1 MKDGCVR
8 RNHHH
13 LDTVPLNG
21 GILVKALW
29 ISIDPYLRGRLREA
43 HVNLTFLHLLLGKI
57 FGLGIVVIL
66 RSEREDFKQ
75 GDNPYVLDLSYQH
88 YAVLPP
94 DHPVTPIDKQG
105 LSLSLFPGVLGMPGK
120 TAYYRLNAIGS
131 DEKVEYMKNIGV
143 DVPFNY
149 QKEKSIGIDVPF
161 NYKNEKASDVLAREG
176 PLDDY
181 WDNVGDESL
190 EAAMPGSRRSY
201 CRVGAISSYNRA
213 HYGI

>member
-1 MKDGCVR
+1 MKDRCVR

-120 TAYYRLNAIGS
+120 TAYYGPSAIGS

-149 QKEKSIGIDVPF
+149 QKEKV
-161 NYKNEKASDVLAREG
+161 SDVLAREG

-190 EAAMPGSRRSY
+190 EAAIPGSRRSY
-201 CRVGAISSYNRA
+201 CRVRAISSYNGA